1 MKKEK
6 INYKLVNFL
15 LLSLIIFVLYNLRD
29 LLGIILNR
37 LMSVITPFALAFAIA
52 YVLYPFV
59 KKLQDHKVNKKLSIF
74 IVIGLL
80 FGFIVLLIAL
90 IIPMMIEQLSALF
103 NASLKLIQDISSKY
117 SIDLKFIQENIS
129 DWKSILNN
137 FGKSISDFS
146 ISIINQSI
154 NIVTILIISFITTIY
169 FLSGMDKIRIKVKN
183 YLKNKNKK
191 TYNYIKTLDYQM
203 SQYFIGLQKYMLI
216 QFVEYT
222 LLFFLIGHPYY
233 LILGVLCSVTTII
246 PYFGGIFANIIAA
259 ITAFFVSKTVFILT
273 LVIAFICPNVDGYI
287 ISPRVYGKTNNV
299 PALLTIFAA
308 FAGGKLYGI
317 LGIVLALPI
326 TILLL
331 STYRFYKKDIIN
343 ALDGIKK
350 HNQSV

>member
-6 INYKLVNFL
+6 INYKLLNFL
-15 LLSLIIFVLYNLRD
+15 LLSITIFVLYNLRD

-273 LVIAFICPNVDGYI
+273 LVIAFICPNIDGYI

>member
-15 LLSLIIFVLYNLRD
+15 LLSITIFVLYNLRD

-129 DWKSILNN
+129 DRKSILNN

-273 LVIAFICPNVDGYI
+273 LIIAFICPNIDGYI
-287 ISPRVYGKTNNV
+287 ISPKVYGKTNNV

-331 STYRFYKKDIIN
+331 STYRFYKDDIIN

-350 HNQSV
+350 QSV

>member
-15 LLSLIIFVLYNLRD
+15 LLSITIFVLYNLRD

-80 FGFIVLLIAL
+80 FGFIVLLFAL
-90 IIPMMIEQLSALF
+90 VIPMMIEQLSALF

-259 ITAFFVSKTVFILT
+259 ITAFFVSKKVFILT
-273 LVIAFICPNVDGYI
+273 LVIAFICPNIDGYI

-317 LGIVLALPI
+317 LGIILALPI

-331 STYRFYKKDIIN
+331 STYRFYKDDIIN

-350 HNQSV
+350 QSV

>member
-15 LLSLIIFVLYNLRD
+15 LLSITIFVLYNLRD

-169 FLSGMDKIRIKVKN
+169 FLSGMDKIRMKVKN

-273 LVIAFICPNVDGYI
+273 LVIAFICPNIDGYI

-317 LGIVLALPI
+317 LGIILALPI

-331 STYRFYKKDIIN
+331 STYRFYKDDIIN

-350 HNQSV
+350 QSV

>member
-15 LLSLIIFVLYNLRD
+15 LLSITIFVLYNLRD

-59 KKLQDHKVNKKLSIF
+59 KKLQDHKFNKKLSIF

-169 FLSGMDKIRIKVKN
+169 FLSGMDKIRMKVKN

-273 LVIAFICPNVDGYI
+273 LVIAFICPNIDGYI

-317 LGIVLALPI
+317 LGIILALPI

-331 STYRFYKKDIIN
+331 STYRFYKDDIIN

-350 HNQSV
+350 QSV